1 MHKLRLLWIVFK
13 RSGAWMA
20 IAIFVGA
27 VLLCGLM
34 VQIAEPEIESYGDAL
49 WFLWAV
55 ATTVGLGDYTAVTT
69 VGRVASVICSLF
81 AVVCT
86 SISTAVIVDFFNE
99 ERHYQ
104 RNEALSEFL
113 DKLEHL
119 PDLSEDELRDISKRV
134 RKLRR

>member
-20 IAIFVGA
+20 IAIFVGV

-34 VQIAEPEIESYGDAL
+34 VQIAEPEIDSYGDAL

-55 ATTVGLGDYTAVTT
+55 ATTVGLGDYTAVTF

-119 PDLSEDELRDISKRV
+119 PDLSEDELRDISTRI

>member
-20 IAIFVGA
+20 IAIFVGS

-34 VQIAEPEIESYGDAL
+34 VQIAEPEIDSYGDAL

-119 PDLSEDELRDISKRV
+119 PDLSEDELRNISKRV

>member
-20 IAIFVGA
+20 IAIFVGS

-34 VQIAEPEIESYGDAL
+34 VQIAEPEIDSYGDAL

-99 ERHYQ
+99 ERHHQ

>member
-20 IAIFVGA
+20 IAIFVGS

-34 VQIAEPEIESYGDAL
+34 VQIAEPEIDSYGDAL